1 MALPEIVYIDVSES
15 GCDLRTLLDNLLKIC
30 DSKYELKIDCKYY
43 SADIIIR
50 SVDKLC
56 ALSKSPEFLNVHGV
70 IICFSGDKVSSW
82 NDALKLMGLAISHDV
97 SIRMLVCHTV
107 NPSILFSSEPDA
119 FSVMTRIILDHEF
132 ELVEISPN
140 EDTIEEGEEFG
151 VKRIISIL
159 ETHIWPNMKPK
170 DQNNRNHSKSIT
182 NNKSLNNENHLNLVN
197 NLSNNINKIHLNNNN
212 NEYINSSLN
221 NESEFEELF
230 KQLPIIRN
238 EIASL
243 NSTDRYNMAE
253 KITCK
258 IWRAIGGSEEEISGL
273 QHSDSD

>member
-140 EDTIEEGEEFG
+140 EDTIEE
-151 VKRIISIL
+151 
-159 ETHIWPNMKPK
+159 

>member
-1 MALPEIVYIDVSES
+1 MALPEVVYIDASEN
-15 GCDLRTLLDNLLKIC
+15 GCDLRTLLDNLSTVC
-30 DSKYELKIDCKYY
+30 DSKFGLKIDCKYY

-50 SVDKLC
+50 SLDKLC
-56 ALSKSPEFLNVHGV
+56 ALNKSPDFINVHGV

-82 NDALKLMGLAISHDV
+82 NDALKLMSLAISHDV
-97 SIRMLVCHTV
+97 SIRVLVCHTV
-107 NPSILFSSEPDA
+107 SPSILFPSESDA

-170 DQNNRNHSKSIT
+170 GQNNLNRLKSIES
-182 NNKSLNNENHLNLVN
+182 KSLNNENHLDLIN
-197 NLSNNINKIHLNNNN
+197 NLSNNINKVNLNDNKHFD
-212 NEYINSSLN
+212 SLFN
-221 NESEFEELF
+221 DENEFEEFF
-230 KQLPIIRN
+230 KHLPRIRD

-243 NSTDRYNMAE
+243 NSTDRHNMAE

-258 IWRAIGGSEEEISGL
+258 IWKAIGGSEEEIAGL
-273 QHSDSD
+273 HSDSE

>member
-1 MALPEIVYIDVSES
+1 MLEIFFCLSE
-15 GCDLRTLLDNLLKIC
+15 
-30 DSKYELKIDCKYY
+30 
-43 SADIIIR
+43 
-50 SVDKLC
+50 
-56 ALSKSPEFLNVHGV
+56 
-70 IICFSGDKVSSW
+70 VSSW
-82 NDALKLMGLAISHDV
+82 NDALKLMSLAISHDI
-97 SIRMLVCHTV
+97 SIRILVCHTV
-107 NPSILFSSEPDA
+107 NPSILFPSESDA

-170 DQNNRNHSKSIT
+170 GQNNLNHLKSI

-197 NLSNNINKIHLNNNN
+197 NLSNNINKINLNNN
-212 NEYINSSLN
+212 EFINSSLN
-221 NESEFEELF
+221 NESEYEEFF
-230 KQLPIIRN
+230 KHLPKIRN

-258 IWRAIGGSEEEISGL
+258 IWRAIGGSEEEIAGL
-273 QHSDSD
+273 HSDSD